1 MDFFVPLLI
10 FLALVWAAL
19 GVLLAKWLK
28 QSGRARPF
36 KGKAWRDS
44 ELYGAGV
51 GVGRVKGMGESSSG
65 LGGVGERKGVL
76 EFGRGR
82 VKGF

>member
-1 MDFFVPLLI
+1 MFFIPLII
-10 FLALVWAAL
+10 FLALVWGAL

-28 QSGRARPF
+28 QSGYARPF
-36 KGKAWRDS
+36 KGKVWRDS

-51 GVGRVKGMGESSSG
+51 GVGRVKGVGESES
-65 LGGVGERKGVL
+65 GVGRGEMKGML

-82 VKGF
+82 VKGV